1 MYEQDVKESQGV
13 LWKHRDLR
21 SKKISVTNTPKDS
34 SEVEDLKIIKLEIM
48 LQNIK
53 KKQKCTS
60 RRWHVNKAFKMMF
73 DIGFFTH
80 VFDTWIRKE
89 ICLK

>member
-53 KKQKCTS
+53 KNRNAPAGDGMLTKPLKWCLTS
-60 RRWHVNKAFKMMF
+60 GSLHMYL
-73 DIGFFTH
+73 TH
-80 VFDTWIRKE
+80 G
-89 ICLK
+89 